1 MLSML
6 QIEDIR
12 NMYFTKGKNVSE
24 ICRETGFDRKTVNKY
39 LDKENW
45 AEVKLPVPEARGSK
59 LDAYKPEID
68 SWLED
73 DRKIRRKQ
81 RHTAKRVFDR
91 LREKYPDFE
100 CSYRTVANYV
110 SEKKQEIYTPK
121 QSYLPLEH
129 KAGEAQ
135 IDFGKADFVEKGIR
149 FFGSYLS
156 VSFPN
161 SNGGYLQL
169 FKGENFECLAQG
181 LRNIFEHVGGVP
193 HRHWYDNLSPVVKDI
208 LKGKDRNLTESFI
221 RFREHYGFESVFC
234 NPASGHEKGNV
245 ENKVGYLR
253 RNLLVPVPE
262 FSDLEEYNRELLV
275 RCDKDMKREH
285 YRKGEFISS
294 LFEEDLKALN
304 PLPTRVFEAESYEH
318 VRVDA
323 YGKFTLNDGKH
334 TYSASP
340 RLAGGRAVVV
350 KSHNSIKVLDKNMKE
365 VVVHDRLYGEERQE
379 SMDWLPYLSQL
390 SKKPGALKYTGIY
403 KMLPCSIR
411 SWLDKVSPG
420 EKSSALKMLASMTKE
435 SGFDVAVKSLEN
447 ALSYNAP
454 DFESI
459 SSVYRSII
467 SRMPELK
474 PVSLSSDVPELRKVD
489 SDFSKYDRLFN
500 SEVGH
505 VSN

>member
-6 QIEDIR
+6 EIEDIR
-12 NMYFTKGKNVSE
+12 NMYFNKGKNVSK
-24 ICRETGFDRKTVNKY
+24 ICKETGFDRKTVNKY
-39 LDKENW
+39 LEKDNW
-45 AEVKLPVPEARGSK
+45 MDEKLPVPEVRGSK
-59 LDAYKPEID
+59 LDKYKQEID

-73 DRKIRRKQ
+73 DKKVRRKQ
-81 RHTAKRVFDR
+81 RHTARRVYDR
-91 LREKYPDFE
+91 LREKYLEFD

-110 SEKKQEIYTPK
+110 SKKKQEIYNPK
-121 QSYLPLEH
+121 YSYLPLEH

-135 IDFGKADFVEKGIR
+135 IDFGKAEFVEKGIR

-156 VSFPN
+156 VSFPK

-193 HRHWYDNLSPVVKDI
+193 HRQWYDNLSPVVAKI
-208 LKGKDRNLTESFI
+208 LKGKDRELRESFI

-234 NPASGHEKGNV
+234 NPSCGHEKGNV

-262 FSDLEEYNRELLV
+262 FSDLEAYNRELLL
-275 RCDKDMKREH
+275 RCDKDMEREH
-285 YRKGEFISS
+285 YRKKEFISS

-304 PLPTRVFEAESYEH
+304 PLPTRAFEAESYEH

-340 RLAGGRAVVV
+340 RLVGSRTVVV
-350 KSHNSIKVLDKNMKE
+350 KSYNTIKVLDKDMKE
-365 VVVHDRLYGEERQE
+365 VVVHERLYGEESQE

-403 KMLPCSIR
+403 RMFPKSIR
-411 SWLDKVSPG
+411 NWLDVVSET
-420 EKSSALKMLASMTKE
+420 EKSSALKMLASMTEE

-447 ALSYNAP
+447 ALSYNAN

-459 SSVYRSII
+459 SSVYRSITSKI
-467 SRMPELK
+467 PKLK

-489 SDFSKYDRLFN
+489 SDFSKYDRLFG
-500 SEVGH
+500 SEAYH
-505 VSN
+505 VRN